1 MEQDRKRLRKGG
13 AIAIAVS
20 GDAADYVNDFR
31 RRYDPHV
38 ARILPHITL
47 AVAPELDACDWMP
60 ARARITQALARI
72 PPFTIRVA
80 ELGTF
85 MDDLVL
91 WLRPVAPHGE
101 LLTLRQTILRSFP
114 DVAFD
119 RVDDFVPHISIG
131 FFSSSEDLLEARD
144 AVCRELIPF
153 SFHVGS
159 ISYLQ
164 ADEGN
169 IWQCVDTVE
178 LGGLSTGAACSDA
191 RTPGCV
197 PENCHQGGTMN
208 IFYCDACRRK
218 FEAEGVKTN
227 WIDRTYGPCT
237 RWTASCPDCGE
248 ECQLAKT
255 VHAHGDG
262 GDGCEGGSCDC
273 GGSSCSCGG
282 SGCSSCGGC

>member
-60 ARARITQALARI
+60 ARPRITQALAQI
-72 PPFTIRVA
+72 SPFTICVA
-80 ELGTF
+80 GLDTF

-91 WLRPVAPHGE
+91 WLQPIAPRDE
-101 LLTLRQTILRSFP
+101 LYTLRQMVLGSFP

-131 FFSSSEDLLEARD
+131 FFTSREALLEAQGIVR
-144 AVCRELIPF
+144 RELTRF
-153 SFHVGS
+153 SFRVGS

-169 IWQCVDTVE
+169 IWQCVDAVE
-178 LGGLSTGAACSDA
+178 LGGLSTGV
-191 RTPGCV
+191 T
-197 PENCHQGGTMN
+197 
-208 IFYCDACRRK
+208 
-218 FEAEGVKTN
+218 
-227 WIDRTYGPCT
+227 
-237 RWTASCPDCGE
+237 
-248 ECQLAKT
+248 
-255 VHAHGDG
+255 
-262 GDGCEGGSCDC
+262 
-273 GGSSCSCGG
+273 
-282 SGCSSCGGC
+282 

>member
-60 ARARITQALARI
+60 VRPRIKQALAQI
-72 PPFTIRVA
+72 SPFTIHVA

-91 WLRPVAPHGE
+91 WLQPIAPHDE
-101 LLTLRQTILRSFP
+101 LFTLRQMVLGSFP
-114 DVAFD
+114 DVVFD

-131 FFSSSEDLLEARD
+131 FFTSREALLEAQGTVR
-144 AVCRELIPF
+144 RELTRF
-153 SFHVGS
+153 SFRVGS

-178 LGGLSTGAACSDA
+178 LGGLSTGVTCSDA
-191 RTPGCV
+191 
-197 PENCHQGGTMN
+197 
-208 IFYCDACRRK
+208 
-218 FEAEGVKTN
+218 
-227 WIDRTYGPCT
+227 
-237 RWTASCPDCGE
+237 
-248 ECQLAKT
+248 
-255 VHAHGDG
+255 
-262 GDGCEGGSCDC
+262 
-273 GGSSCSCGG
+273 
-282 SGCSSCGGC
+282 

>member
-1 MEQDRKRLRKGG
+1 MRCGQAQCSYTSSMEQDRKRLRKGG

-60 ARARITQALARI
+60 ARPRIREALSRI
-72 PPFTIRVA
+72 PPFTVHVV

-91 WLRPVAPHGE
+91 WLQPNVPHDE
-101 LLTLRQTILRSFP
+101 LFTLRQMVLGSFP
-114 DVAFD
+114 DVVFD

-131 FFSSSEDLLEARD
+131 FFTSREALLEAQGTVR
-144 AVCRELIPF
+144 RELTRF
-153 SFHVGS
+153 SFRVAYV
-159 ISYLQ
+159 SYLQ

-178 LGGLSTGAACSDA
+178 LGGLSTGVTCSDA
-191 RTPGCV
+191 
-197 PENCHQGGTMN
+197 
-208 IFYCDACRRK
+208 
-218 FEAEGVKTN
+218 
-227 WIDRTYGPCT
+227 
-237 RWTASCPDCGE
+237 
-248 ECQLAKT
+248 
-255 VHAHGDG
+255 
-262 GDGCEGGSCDC
+262 
-273 GGSSCSCGG
+273 
-282 SGCSSCGGC
+282 

>member
-47 AVAPELDACDWMP
+47 AVAPELDVCDWMP
-60 ARARITQALARI
+60 ARPRIKQALAQI
-72 PPFTIRVA
+72 SPFTVHVA

-91 WLRPVAPHGE
+91 WLRPTTPHSE
-101 LLTLRQTILRSFP
+101 LLTLRKMTLGSFP
-114 DVAFD
+114 NVVFD
-119 RVDDFVPHISIG
+119 RVNDFVPHISIG
-131 FFSSSEDLLEARD
+131 FFAGRQALLEAMD
-144 AVCRELIPF
+144 AVRRELIPF
-153 SFHVGS
+153 SFRAAY

-178 LGGLSTGAACSDA
+178 LGGLSTGVICSDA
-191 RTPGCV
+191 
-197 PENCHQGGTMN
+197 
-208 IFYCDACRRK
+208 
-218 FEAEGVKTN
+218 
-227 WIDRTYGPCT
+227 
-237 RWTASCPDCGE
+237 
-248 ECQLAKT
+248 
-255 VHAHGDG
+255 
-262 GDGCEGGSCDC
+262 
-273 GGSSCSCGG
+273 
-282 SGCSSCGGC
+282 

>member
-178 LGGLSTGAACSDA
+178 LGGLSTGAA
-191 RTPGCV
+191 
-197 PENCHQGGTMN
+197 
-208 IFYCDACRRK
+208 
-218 FEAEGVKTN
+218 
-227 WIDRTYGPCT
+227 
-237 RWTASCPDCGE
+237 
-248 ECQLAKT
+248 
-255 VHAHGDG
+255 
-262 GDGCEGGSCDC
+262 
-273 GGSSCSCGG
+273 
-282 SGCSSCGGC
+282 